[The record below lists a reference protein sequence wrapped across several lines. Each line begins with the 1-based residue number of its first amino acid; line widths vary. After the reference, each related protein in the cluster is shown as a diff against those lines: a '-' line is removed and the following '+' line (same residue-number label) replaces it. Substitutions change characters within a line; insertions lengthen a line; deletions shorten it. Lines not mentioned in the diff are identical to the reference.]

1 MSLWRSIFRF
11 GSVRIPPSGGVAA
24 PGAGVDN
31 YFRPDGTSLYFR
43 PDGTSIY
50 LRPS

>member
-1 MSLWRSIFRF
+1 MMLRLSMGLNLVGALFR
-11 GSVRIPPSGGVAA
+11 PGGGG
-24 PGAGVDN
+24 PGGGADN

-50 LRPS
+50 LRPE